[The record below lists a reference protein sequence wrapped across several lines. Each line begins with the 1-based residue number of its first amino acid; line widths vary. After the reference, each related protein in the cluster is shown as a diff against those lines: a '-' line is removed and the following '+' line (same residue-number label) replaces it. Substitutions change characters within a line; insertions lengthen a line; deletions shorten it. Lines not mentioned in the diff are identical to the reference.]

1 MSVEQSFKRW
11 LMRGV
16 LMPFALLLI
25 LLNTLFWLYLGA
37 SGGAPQRNLL
47 LLSAALGVSLAALL
61 LFRVRAWRSAKGM
74 FVGPF
79 NEALAAGRWALRT
92 LLGRNLAEGELA
104 TEFDESE
111 VPAVA
116 ELEAWERRTMEEA
129 GSYTADQQAEMRQ
142 DLELAMEFQQAFLN
156 RPYPKVP
163 AVHAQGRLRLEFYH
177 SYKPALALGG
187 DFFDILTYGP
197 DCAGVLIADV
207 MGHGTRSAL
216 ITAVIR
222 TLIRD
227 LAAQGRNAP
236 HFISGLNRSMID
248 LLRVL
253 PHPIFASAFYFVA
266 DTTGRVATFSSAGHP
281 APFHIRRSKGRIGR
295 LKLDSEQGAALGLL
309 EGEEY
314 PGGTC
319 RLIAGDMFLFFTDG
333 VYEAMNRHGE
343 EFGLARMEQA
353 IQRVLYR
360 PAHVVVDSIIKDVE
374 TFLGT
379 EPLPDDICIVA
390 VEVTT
395 EEAGSKQKG

>member
-1 MSVEQSFKRW
+1 MSVELSFKRW

-16 LMPFALLLI
+16 LVPFTLVLI
-25 LLNTLFWLYLGA
+25 VANAVLWKYLGA
-37 SGGAPQRNLL
+37 TEGEPQRNVAILGVALVASMAVLL
-47 LLSAALGVSLAALL
+47 LLSKLALN
-61 LFRVRAWRSAKGM
+61 SAKRM
-74 FVGPF
+74 FLGPF
-79 NEALAAGRWALRT
+79 EEVMGAGRWALRT

-104 TEFDESE
+104 IEFDDSE

-116 ELEAWERRTMEEA
+116 ELEAWERRTMEQA
-129 GSYTADQQAEMRQ
+129 GSFTADQRAEMQQ

-163 AVHAQGRLRLEFYH
+163 AVHAQGRLRLEFCH
-177 SYKPALALGG
+177 RYKPALALGG

-227 LAAQGRNAP
+227 LAPQGRNAP
-236 HFISGLNRSMID
+236 HFVSGLNRSMID

-281 APFHIRRSKGRIGR
+281 APFHLRRSVGRIGR
-295 LKLDSEQGAALGLL
+295 LRVEGEQGAALGLL

-319 RLIAGDMFLFFTDG
+319 RLLAGDLFLFYTDG

-343 EFGLARMEQA
+343 EFGIARMEQVM
-353 IQRVLYR
+353 QRVLYR
-360 PAHVVVDSIIKDVE
+360 PAHVVIDSIMKEVE
-374 TFLGT
+374 NFLGT
-379 EPLPDDICIVA
+379 EPLPDDICMVA

-395 EEAGSKQKG
+395 EEASAR